1 MSGFLLVIFGGH
13 RRLRGGAQW
22 NDSNRVHHLRLIHH
36 VRYKRIYIYTYTPY
50 KMYSLLFY
58 FLSSF
63 FSPHFFY
70 YYYCHL
76 SIRWWRLLYD
86 RLPFNCYWTDALLA
100 FAWKHASIR
109 QATCKRYMFFSS
121 GCDAD
126 AQASLILCVCV
137 YSRWIPHNHLFHPSL
152 FWSFAVSRRFNIGPI
167 NITCLGVFWYAFLS
181 SSRTWLDGSCVS
193 TCVHSPVLLSDALR
207 PSFCSIDVR

>member
-1 MSGFLLVIFGGH
+1 MSYVTTQCLAFCLSSSVVIAGCAEAPNETTRTESTICGWSITFDI
-13 RRLRGGAQW
+13 
-22 NDSNRVHHLRLIHH
+22 NV
-36 VRYKRIYIYTYTPY
+36 YIYTHTHRTRCTVCSSI
-50 KMYSLLFY
+50 SLVH
-58 FLSSF
+58 F
-63 FSPHFFY
+63 FFPPFFY
-70 YYYCHL
+70 YYYSHL

-137 YSRWIPHNHLFHPSL
+137 CTLVGYHTII
-152 FWSFAVSRRFNIGPI
+152 SFIRRFFDP
-167 NITCLGVFWYAFLS
+167 LPYL
-181 SSRTWLDGSCVS
+181 
-193 TCVHSPVLLSDALR
+193 DALISA
-207 PSFCSIDVR
+207 PSISRASVFFDTLFFLLPGLD

>member
-58 FLSSF
+58 FFSSF
-63 FSPHFFY
+63 FFPPFFY
-70 YYYCHL
+70 YYYSHL

-137 YSRWIPHNHLFHPSL
+137 CTLVGYHTII
-152 FWSFAVSRRFNIGPI
+152 SFIRRFFDP
-167 NITCLGVFWYAFLS
+167 LPYL
-181 SSRTWLDGSCVS
+181 
-193 TCVHSPVLLSDALR
+193 DALISA
-207 PSFCSIDVR
+207 PSISRASVFFDTLFFLLPGLD